1 MRKFAWVFALFAIAG
16 AGCDKLGPVFGLSGE
31 QAKPQATGAIKGKIV
46 DREGNPIAGAK
57 VSNGAAVYYSSD
69 GTTVV
74 KDDLWATVSKD
85 QRSAHELTLEK
96 GEFVLT
102 KVAANTVTS
111 IMAEF
116 DGTYSSSVQV
126 FVDANTFDAS
136 TEAGAPTKLLSE
148 VTVPVYGPVGD
159 SRLNALEYISNSIGS
174 GALEGTAAA
183 TPSMAVNFTNNGLV
197 SVYLKAPPGSKGATV
212 SRYRVTYYPV
222 EADLS
227 NPSLATPISTEVGD
241 GLTNN
246 PINRTLSSALVQ
258 PATQTRSGPQAKVDL
273 DLVTPDASFSAYVR
287 SKSELK
293 AYVELFDASG
303 NAIMSRDTTKVATI
317 STAVTI
323 RFKQ

>member
-1 MRKFAWVFALFAIAG
+1 MKQFAWVIAVLAIAS

-31 QAKPQATGAIKGKIV
+31 PDKPKLTGAIKGKII

-85 QRSAHELTLEK
+85 KRSAHEVTLEK
-96 GEFVLT
+96 GEFILT

-111 IMAEF
+111 VMAEF
-116 DGTYSSSVQV
+116 DGTYSSAVQV
-126 FVDANTFDAS
+126 FVDANTFDIS
-136 TEAGAPTKLLSE
+136 SETGAATKITSDI
-148 VTVPVYGPVGD
+148 TVPIYGPVGTN
-159 SRLNALEYISNSIGS
+159 RLNALEYVSNSVGS
-174 GALEGTAAA
+174 GALEGTSAAS
-183 TPSMAVNFTNNGLV
+183 PSTAVNFANNGLV
-197 SVYLKAPPGSKGATV
+197 SLYLKAPPGSKGATV
-212 SRYRVTYYPV
+212 SRYRVTYYPL

-227 NPSLATPISTEVGD
+227 NPALATPISTEVGG

-246 PINRTLSSALVQ
+246 PITRTLSAALIQ
-258 PATQTRSGPQAKVDL
+258 PATQTRSGPQAKVDV

-287 SKSELK
+287 NKTELK
-293 AYVELFDASG
+293 AYVELLDASG
-303 NAIMSRDTTKVATI
+303 SAIMGRDTTKVATI